1 MKIEI
6 YTEIKN
12 PYCGMTKQW
21 LDINNYTYEETVLDG
36 PHEIQGLYESLKIT
50 YNVDVS
56 SLPQILIDG
65 EYVGGFDQL
74 LRTDL
79 L

>member
-1 MKIEI
+1 MKINI

-21 LDINNYTYEETVLDG
+21 LDVNNYEYTEDVLNNE
-36 PHEIQGLYESLKIT
+36 HEIQGLYESLKIT
-50 YNVDVS
+50 YNVEVS
-56 SLPQILIDG
+56 TLPQILIDG

-74 LRTDL
+74 LRSKL
-79 L
+79 V

>member
-21 LDINNYTYEETVLDG
+21 LDVNNYEYTEVQLI
-36 PHEIQGLYESLKIT
+36 HIQ
-50 YNVDVS
+50 
-56 SLPQILIDG
+56 
-65 EYVGGFDQL
+65 
-74 LRTDL
+74 
-79 L
+79 

>member
-1 MKIEI
+1 MKIEL
-6 YTEIKN
+6 YTETKN

-36 PHEIQGLYESLKIT
+36 PHEIQGLYESLEIT
-50 YNVDVS
+50 FDVKVS
-56 SLPQILIDG
+56 TLPQILIDG

-74 LRTDL
+74 LRTNL
-79 L
+79 V